1 MVGGAD
7 FIFEHR
13 HLKVYGSKVREALG
27 VGLVP
32 AKAQTELSLGEVVR
46 ILRDKHGLTQSEL
59 AERAGLSQAT
69 ISSIENERVSLGV
82 ERAKSLA
89 RALRVHPSALLFPS
103 WDVEDA
109 A

>member
-1 MVGGAD
+1 MNTKKKA
-7 FIFEHR
+7 
-13 HLKVYGSKVREALG
+13 YGSKVREALAT
-27 VGLVP
+27 GLVP
-32 AKAQTELSLGEVVR
+32 AKARSELTPGEVVR

-59 AERAGLSQAT
+59 AELAGLSQAT

-89 RALRVHPSALLFPS
+89 RALRVHPGAILFPS
-103 WDVEDA
+103 WSIDDA